1 MSTLETAT
9 AYSVLIYTSLM
20 IIFLIFG
27 IILVLAVK
35 SKVNKAKKNVKE
47 KLNIATNIPYI
58 VQEVIKAIKSS
69 KWHDSICRQG

>member
-69 KWHDSICRQG
+69 K